1 MRWALSCSICL
12 LVSFALACESA
23 GTSLPTRVPG
33 DTREPDCRPTAEH
46 VPYEV
51 PLPTFLPHGSEL
63 VGVCVSPPPPAEGL
77 LDLLE
82 VQFSYNNADATA
94 TFLLVTTPVELDV
107 FDRTPIALR
116 DQQAFTES
124 VPRDAE
130 STNFSIQ
137 MRRNDLTYTIIATM
151 SPDNRLT
158 EDEVLRIAESIP

>member
-1 MRWALSCSICL
+1 
-12 LVSFALACESA
+12 
-23 GTSLPTRVPG
+23 
-33 DTREPDCRPTAEH
+33 

-51 PLPTFLPHGSEL
+51 PLPTFLPHGIEL

-82 VQFSYNNADATA
+82 AQFSYNNADTTA
-94 TFLLVTTPVELDV
+94 GFQLITTPVDLNVDEM
-107 FDRTPIALR
+107 TPIAIG
-116 DQQAFTES
+116 DQQAFAES

-137 MRRNDLTYTIIATM
+137 MRRNDLTYIIVATM
-151 SPDNRLT
+151 GSDNRLN